1 MLRQILL
8 DHAHVRL
15 ILLVALHS
23 RRMDTW
29 DSPPLFSHWGKE
41 PSPDHAASS
50 IARRPIRSSL
60 SCSCL
65 STCSSALLAAHAPIK
80 PNLRASA
87 TCPRPQQGPS
97 GIGREAGVGPDAR
110 KEHQAQ
116 LLATHGLAP
125 WTFGG
130 SRGVRVI
137 KLCVNQ
143 TFAFTPDDRK
153 LLHNSLTTGSAFRL
167 GQENSLFSFRSPV
180 SLPVDS
186 GLAVS
191 PRQENRFRGWKGFRA
206 RVGNRSMGHVC
217 VKSACGPKLTD

>member
-1 MLRQILL
+1 MASPALPHVLIEAPQLLWHLQQRLVLRQILL
-8 DHAHVRL
+8 DHAHLRL

-80 PNLRASA
+80 PNVRASA

-97 GIGREAGVGPDAR
+97 GIGREDGVGPDAR
-110 KEHQAQ
+110 KEHPAQ

-137 KLCVNQ
+137 K
-143 TFAFTPDDRK
+143 
-153 LLHNSLTTGSAFRL
+153 H
-167 GQENSLFSFRSPV
+167 
-180 SLPVDS
+180 
-186 GLAVS
+186 
-191 PRQENRFRGWKGFRA
+191 
-206 RVGNRSMGHVC
+206 
-217 VKSACGPKLTD
+217 CGPDHQLYICLHARRSQVVTQFLDNWQRLQAGARKQIQLPQSRQPSR

>member
-1 MLRQILL
+1 MAVQTPKNHRSTMVVGSKNDPARSTMPWFLYGSGYHFATLYP
-8 DHAHVRL
+8 
-15 ILLVALHS
+15 
-23 RRMDTW
+23 
-29 DSPPLFSHWGKE
+29 DS
-41 PSPDHAASS
+41 
-50 IARRPIRSSL
+50 
-60 SCSCL
+60 
-65 STCSSALLAAHAPIK
+65 
-80 PNLRASA
+80 
-87 TCPRPQQGPS
+87 
-97 GIGREAGVGPDAR
+97 
-110 KEHQAQ
+110 QAQ

-167 GQENSLFSFRSPV
+167 GQENRFSFHSPV

-206 RVGNRSMGHVC
+206 RVGNMSMGHVC
-217 VKSACGPKLTD
+217 VKSACGPKLTENCV